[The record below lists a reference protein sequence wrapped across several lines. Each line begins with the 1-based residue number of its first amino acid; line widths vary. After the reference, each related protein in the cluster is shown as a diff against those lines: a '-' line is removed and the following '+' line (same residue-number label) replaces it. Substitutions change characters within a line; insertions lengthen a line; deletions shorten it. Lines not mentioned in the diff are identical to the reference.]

1 MGLRMRLP
9 WTDAA
14 RQFVVDETPEPLYAL
29 DQEAGAP
36 GALGGADLLELVSRA
51 MLENERLVALAGR
64 LEQSQSRGAD
74 EEVLRVVRSLLPAL
88 DSFDRI
94 LEMARGFDMTDVL
107 ANWLRSVEGI
117 QERVLSAL
125 ERQGL
130 EVVDPLGQGVDL
142 NRDEVVEYRRTQAQ
156 PGDTVLEV
164 RRRGYRF
171 RGKMIRDAQVVVAHN
186 ERSV

>member
-1 MGLRMRLP
+1 
-9 WTDAA
+9 
-14 RQFVVDETPEPLYAL
+14 
-29 DQEAGAP
+29 
-36 GALGGADLLELVSRA
+36 
-51 MLENERLVALAGR
+51 
-64 LEQSQSRGAD
+64 
-74 EEVLRVVRSLLPAL
+74 
-88 DSFDRI
+88 
-94 LEMARGFDMTDVL
+94 MTDVL

-130 EVVDPLGQGVDL
+130 EVVNPLGLGVDL
-142 NRDEVVEYRRTQAQ
+142 NRDEVVEYRPTQAE